1 MQVPKVSSSQPLA
14 GYVLVMHKT
23 YGFSPSAIGL
33 IKLFADSRYL
43 THHVQLGI
51 RMTTLCLAD
60 LDLIPCDQKPKGN
73 TPTQLELI
81 EMLKAKPTEQGASTD
96 SISDLRLSC

>member
-1 MQVPKVSSSQPLA
+1 
-14 GYVLVMHKT
+14 
-23 YGFSPSAIGL
+23 
-33 IKLFADSRYL
+33 
-43 THHVQLGI
+43 
-51 RMTTLCLAD
+51 MTTLCLAD